1 VLYNFCSQSNCSD
14 GEYSS
19 AALVSDGAGNLYGTS
34 DGGSPGGGT
43 VFELSPDGDG
53 SWNETVLYNFCLAV
67 VGCTDGSGPTNVILD
82 RAGNLYGTTTDG
94 GAYGYGAVFELSL
107 VGANWTEKVLHSFA
121 AGGDGAYPSAGVI
134 MDSAGNLYGTNIEVV
149 YELSPAGGDWTE
161 QTIYNVGSYA
171 PLTIDSAGNIFGV
184 TSGPSAHT
192 VFELS
197 PNGKGGWNPA
207 ILHTFCGIPKDGCS
221 PKGPLVFDGAGN
233 IYGTTTSG
241 GVKNLGTVYKL
252 SPVTEGKNKGTWTEK
267 ILYTFQGGKNAEYPE
282 AGIVFDAAGNIYGT
296 TEHGGKDDAV
306 YEGAGTIYELVA
318 PKYTEKVLWSFDVA
332 DGYQPVGSLI
342 LDGEG
347 NLYGTTWVGGSSG
360 SCPDGCGVVF
370 EVKPGFTMA
379 LKPGSASVAPGS
391 PATSTVTVSAAGY
404 FVGAVNLTCTVP
416 GGDGLSCNLSP
427 NSVTFNGT
435 GSQTATL
442 TVDTSSTTPA
452 ATYTITVKGNSGSLT
467 QSAKFKLTVQ

>member
-1 VLYNFCSQSNCSD
+1 
-14 GEYSS
+14 
-19 AALVSDGAGNLYGTS
+19 
-34 DGGSPGGGT
+34 
-43 VFELSPDGDG
+43 
-53 SWNETVLYNFCLAV
+53 
-67 VGCTDGSGPTNVILD
+67 
-82 RAGNLYGTTTDG
+82 
-94 GAYGYGAVFELSL
+94 
-107 VGANWTEKVLHSFA
+107 
-121 AGGDGAYPSAGVI
+121 
-134 MDSAGNLYGTNIEVV
+134 M
-149 YELSPAGGDWTE
+149 
-161 QTIYNVGSYA
+161 
-171 PLTIDSAGNIFGV
+171 
-184 TSGPSAHT
+184 
-192 VFELS
+192 
-197 PNGKGGWNPA
+197 
-207 ILHTFCGIPKDGCS
+207 
-221 PKGPLVFDGAGN
+221 
-233 IYGTTTSG
+233 YGTTTSG

-252 SPVTEGKNKGTWTEK
+252 GPVTEGKNKGTWTEK

-282 AGIVFDAAGNIYGT
+282 AGIVFDAAGNIYGA
-296 TEHGGKDDAV
+296 TEHGGKDDEV
-306 YEGAGTIYELVA
+306 NEGAGTIYELVA

-332 DGYQPVGSLI
+332 DGYQPVGGLV
-342 LDGEG
+342 LGGKG

-379 LKPGSASVAPGS
+379 LKPGSASVVPGS

-404 FVGAVNLTCTVP
+404 FVGVVNLTCTVP